1 MNVSYRPHTYLV
13 ENHFALG
20 QTSLR
25 NQIYSR
31 YSKFVQKLASSPSK
45 EIRFLYRLMIN
56 DGRSVI
62 KKNIWFLN
70 QLTKIDVCISANW
83 KVKQVMPT
91 SDIPNEELW
100 RIPLLT
106 KLLDIRRN
114 QTYLTLGSNKT
125 QIQEMI
131 DSLCST

>member
-1 MNVSYRPHTYLV
+1 
-13 ENHFALG
+13 
-20 QTSLR
+20 
-25 NQIYSR
+25 
-31 YSKFVQKLASSPSK
+31 
-45 EIRFLYRLMIN
+45 MIN
-56 DGRSVI
+56 DGRPVI